1 MQKFERVFSD
11 AMLPS
16 RKTAKSAGYD
26 MYLYEDVTIPPLKD
40 GFVKPK
46 LVSTGVKVKLDPDK
60 WLMIVPRSSLSSQGL
75 MLANTVGVIDS
86 DYYGN
91 PSNGGE
97 IFAMFFN
104 LSDTPVELKKG
115 DRVMQGIICS
125 YDKVD
130 YDDTEAERIGG
141 VGSTGK

>member
-1 MQKFERVFSD
+1 
-11 AMLPS
+11 
-16 RKTAKSAGYD
+16 

-60 WLMIVPRSSLSSQGL
+60 WLMLVPRSSLSSKGL